1 MILPKYKIIED
12 IRLRRDLTYE
22 NLAREIGITKATLF
36 NILNGRTDPQSR
48 NQYKIEKW
56 LNSQFITPNIT
67 PDTELISS

>member
-67 PDTELISS
+67 PETELISS